1 MKQNHN
7 QLAPTLVAAL
17 FAAPLALLL
26 SSQASAQ
33 TTVFS
38 DDFSD
43 NNRDGWYIFNGG
55 DPIERSLD
63 TTGGDMETVSTSF
76 AIWGA
81 LSNFSSLSLANE
93 GDFIKLELDYTVIED
108 IAGRNMTF
116 GLYNSGE
123 TTISVDQSGL
133 TNLGNESGYL
143 SYNQSD
149 EMRLTYN
156 SGQGLG
162 NVNGDDNVKVTYG
175 DPPANPFSVSGSTF
189 TFSLNIEVNSAGNIV
204 ATQIFNEGQAN
215 ELSMSGTGGAQFTG
229 NVFTFDTVAIQA
241 IDNDFA
247 IDNVLVTTNV
257 PEPSSFALLAGMLG
271 LTCVMLRRRG

>member
-1 MKQNHN
+1 MKKTLLMSL
-7 QLAPTLVAAL
+7 LASTLGSSAL
-17 FAAPLALLL
+17 
-26 SSQASAQ
+26 AQ

-38 DDFSD
+38 DDFND

-55 DPIERSLD
+55 DPIVRSLD
-63 TTGGDMETVSTSF
+63 TTGGDMETVSSGF

-81 LSNFSSLSLANE
+81 LSNFSSLTLANE
-93 GDFIKLELDYTVIED
+93 GDFIKLELDYTVIEN

-116 GLYNSGE
+116 GLYNSGG
-123 TTISVDQSGL
+123 TTISADQSGL

-149 EMRLTYN
+149 EMRLVYN

-189 TFSLNIEVNSAGNIV
+189 TFSLNLEVNSAGNIV

-215 ELSMSGTGGAQFTG
+215 ELSMSGTNGEGFTG
-229 NVFTFDTVAIQA
+229 NVFTFDTVAVQG

-247 IDNVLVTTNV
+247 IDNVVVTSSI
-257 PEPSSFALLAGMLG
+257 PELSSIALMG
-271 LTCVMLRRRG
+271 LTLVAALIGFRRTRR